1 VEFEINDKSP
11 VHPNEQLASQ
21 LRAKIASG
29 EIAGRLPSLTEL
41 CEWSGLT
48 LNTVQRAI
56 RILKDEGLVY
66 GVQGRGTFVRGSE

>member
-1 VEFEINDKSP
+1 MEFEINDKSP
-11 VHPNEQLASQ
+11 VHPNVQLADQ

-29 EIAGRLPSLTEL
+29 EITGRLPSLTEL

-56 RILKDEGLVY
+56 RILKDEGLVH
-66 GVQGRGTFVRGSE
+66 GVQGRGTFVSES